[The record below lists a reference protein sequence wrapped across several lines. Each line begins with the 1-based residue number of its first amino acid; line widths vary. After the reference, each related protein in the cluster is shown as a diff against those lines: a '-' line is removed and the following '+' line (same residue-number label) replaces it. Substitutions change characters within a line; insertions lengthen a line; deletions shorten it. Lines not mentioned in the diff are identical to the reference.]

1 MSIQLSNGMT
11 LAPLRSL
18 DDFIWTTARF
28 QLPQFSDLE
37 KWNKRVIANLL
48 YYQTNYFLLSIITFL
63 LIGFINP
70 HKMALGI
77 VAMIIAVGVF
87 SYANSQSPQFTQFK
101 THHPFISLILIFGGG
116 YFIVYWFE
124 SVVVFL
130 FGILLPIVLTFLHA
144 SMRTR
149 NIRNKITNKLES
161 VNGLNKTPMGMLLNV
176 FDSDRIDALY

>member
-1 MSIQLSNGMT
+1 
-11 LAPLRSL
+11 
-18 DDFIWTTARF
+18 
-28 QLPQFSDLE
+28 
-37 KWNKRVIANLL
+37 
-48 YYQTNYFLLSIITFL
+48 
-63 LIGFINP
+63 
-70 HKMALGI
+70 MALGI

-101 THHPFISLILIFGGG
+101 TNHPFISLILIFGGG
-116 YFIVYWFE
+116 YLIVYWFE
-124 SVVVFL
+124 SVIVFL

-149 NIRNKITNKLES
+149 NIRNKITNKLEA